1 MRPITV
7 LNGIL
12 LGTTGSIAI
21 SLAVVVFIFLVLEGE
36 TPRLGEEIGMLGRVT
51 ILFVLAAGSTA
62 GSFYGHLT
70 DAPWRWWAQGF
81 SLLVLTGVGY
91 YFLAALR
98 G

>member
-1 MRPITV
+1 
-7 LNGIL
+7 
-12 LGTTGSIAI
+12 
-21 SLAVVVFIFLVLEGE
+21 
-36 TPRLGEEIGMLGRVT
+36 
-51 ILFVLAAGSTA
+51 LAAGSTA
-62 GSFYGHLT
+62 GSFYVHLT

>member
-36 TPRLGEEIGMLGRVT
+36 APRLNEEIGPLTRITG
-51 ILFVLAAGSTA
+51 LFTLMAIAAA
-62 GSFYGHLT
+62 ASFYGHLIQ
-70 DAPWRWWAQGF
+70 APWRWWAQ
-81 SLLVLTGVGY
+81 SAALVILTGVGY
-91 YFLAALR
+91 FFLIALR